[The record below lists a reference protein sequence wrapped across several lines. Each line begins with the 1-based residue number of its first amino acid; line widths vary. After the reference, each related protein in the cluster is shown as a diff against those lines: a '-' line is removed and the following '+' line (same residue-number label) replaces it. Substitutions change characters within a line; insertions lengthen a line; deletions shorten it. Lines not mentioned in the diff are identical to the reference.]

1 MYGSDHLF
9 LQPTASEANFP
20 PPREF
25 QAKAHEAL
33 REGFRQGRRKQIL
46 VAATGSGKTYCAMRL
61 VHEALKKG
69 KRATFVCDRNALIN
83 QTSAVADRYGLT
95 NHAIVQATHWRRDTR
110 MPFQIASIQ
119 TIAKREFWP
128 ESDLIIIDECH
139 STYEAWTD
147 YIDKTSAAVI
157 GLTATPFTA
166 GLGNLFDGVVNAATM
181 DELTRQ
187 GVLVPMRILDCVS
200 PDMAGAATSGGE
212 WTAKAASER
221 ELKIVG
227 DVVAEWQAH
236 GENRKTIAFGP
247 DIAYC
252 KGLVQRFNE
261 CGIGA
266 AMYTCETPDH
276 ERQALVADFSK
287 PDPDTR
293 ILVSVAALAKGFD
306 VPDIGCIIDAR
317 PLRKSLSEVIQM
329 WGRGLRSA
337 PGKTDC
343 ILLSFSGN
351 IRRFYDDF
359 VDVYFNGC
367 GTLSTA
373 EKRDSV
379 VRKDDEEFTPSGCPE
394 CGHKPFKRRCLACG
408 FEKASQMLVD
418 AAQGVMQ
425 EVRLG
430 NKVLALSKPDLWNQ
444 ICTYAKTNVRGKQ
457 SGWAWYK
464 YQEITGERPKRSF
477 PRFEEAPIVAISA
490 ATAGK
495 LRSLRIAFHKR
506 KEAA

>member
-1 MYGSDHLF
+1 MNGRLF
-9 LQPTASEANFP
+9 PDSFTEASFP

-25 QAKAHEAL
+25 QARAHEAL

-61 VHEALKKG
+61 VYEALKKG
-69 KRATFVCDRNALIN
+69 KRATFVCDRTALIN

-95 NHAIVQATHWRRDTR
+95 NHAIIQADHWRRDTS

-119 TIAKREFWP
+119 TLDKRAYWP
-128 ESDLIIIDECH
+128 QSDLVIIDECH
-139 STYEAWTD
+139 STYDAWKE
-147 YIDKTSAAVI
+147 YIQRTNAAVI
-157 GLTATPFTA
+157 GLTATPFTK
-166 GLGNLFDGVVNAATM
+166 GLGLLFDGVVNAATM

-200 PDMAGAATSGGE
+200 PDMRGAATSGGE
-212 WTAKAASER
+212 WTKKAASER

-227 DVVAEWQAH
+227 DVVSEWQAH

-252 KGLVQRFNE
+252 KGLVQRFND

-266 AMYTCETPDH
+266 AMYVCETPDS
-276 ERQALVADFSK
+276 ERLELLEEFSK
-287 PDPDTR
+287 PDPAIR

-306 VPDIGCIIDAR
+306 VPDISCVIDAR
-317 PLRKSLSEVIQM
+317 PLRKSLSEAIQM

-343 ILLSFSGN
+343 LLLSFSGN

-367 GTLSTA
+367 GTLDTA
-373 EKRDSV
+373 EKRDAV
-379 VRKDDEEFTPSGCPE
+379 VREDKDNEFVPGGCPE
-394 CGHKPFKRRCLACG
+394 CGYKPFRRHCLSCG
-408 FEKASQMLVD
+408 FEKASL
-418 AAQGVMQ
+418 ALEEGTQGVMQ

-430 NKVLALSKPDLWNQ
+430 KKKLADSKADLWNQ
-444 ICTYAKTNVRGKQ
+444 ICTYAKTHVRGKQ
-457 SGWAWYK
+457 SGWAFYK
-464 YQEITGERPKRSF
+464 YQDITGERPPRAFPSF
-477 PRFEEAPIVAISA
+477 DDAPIVSVST

-495 LRSLRIAFHKR
+495 LKSLFIAFR
-506 KEAA
+506 KGQEARPQ